1 MIHILRI
8 TSYKQQD
15 HLLGLVLISILGLI
29 YIFLVSAFWAY
40 LYFQNMVL

>member
-1 MIHILRI
+1 MTHILRI

-29 YIFLVSAFWAY
+29 YDFIW
-40 LYFQNMVL
+40 